1 MRSFTKVVSFAAAA
15 VAALAI
21 LAPSS
26 VQAQEGV
33 TFYDKRTRAANA
45 FEASGYQP
53 LMMLA
58 EGPYPSA
65 DTGLEKRAIG
75 TCDPGYSVCT
85 AAGGYCCPTG
95 SLCSPSSRLCCDTRT
110 PYICGGTKCCPYNS
124 CTLSGGCGCPPT
136 KTMCGEGCCSNG
148 CDKTGQFCACGA
160 DKPVDCGGLY
170 CCSIGSTCSA
180 GSVCAATTTTSG
192 FGDLPTN
199 IANIGNG
206 RNAGSVKQASA
217 PFAAVMAAAAIVFG
231 A

>member
-1 MRSFTKVVSFAAAA
+1 MRSFTKVASFLAVA

-33 TFYDKRTRAANA
+33 THYDKRSKAANP
-45 FEASGYQP
+45 FKVPGYNP

-65 DTGLEKRAIG
+65 DAGLEKRAIG

-95 SLCSPSSRLCCDTRT
+95 SRCSPESRLCCDNKA
-110 PYICGGTKCCPYNS
+110 PYICGFGTKCCPYNS
-124 CTLSGGCGCPPT
+124 CTVGGGCGCPVGQT
-136 KTMCGEGCCSNG
+136 KCGTDCCSNG
-148 CDKTGQFCACGA
+148 CDKTGQYCACEP
-160 DKPVDCGGLY
+160 DMPVDCGGIY
-170 CCSIGSTCSA
+170 CCSRGASCSAGSTCS
-180 GSVCAATTTTSG
+180 STTTTSRSG
-192 FGDLPTN
+192 TFPTN
-199 IANIGNG
+199 VAIGGG
-206 RNAGSVKQASA
+206 RSAGSVHQASA